1 MSANILALLEH
12 PEPMRLIGGC
22 LEHFGHTVLKANN
35 FATAM
40 DILRQREVDLIIG
53 DVHLQ
58 NGGSI
63 FDFMRWVKG
72 DPHMHG
78 IPFVCFSSEPQE
90 VAKYLSDGVRT
101 AARCLGAA
109 RYITMEKFDSVV
121 FRQEIEWLLPHD
133 RAGNYYSEEAPA
145 VVQSGSQAG
154 APLGTKAPTPAPAA
168 PPEKSTLMNIATG
181 KSAHDSGTANKN
193 TELL

>member
-1 MSANILALLEH
+1 MPANILALLEH
-12 PEPMRLIGGC
+12 PEPMRLISGC

-72 DPHMHG
+72 DPHMHS
-78 IPFVCFSSEPQE
+78 IPFVCYSSEPQE

-101 AARCLGAA
+101 AARSLGAA

-121 FRQEIEWLLPHD
+121 FRQEIEWILPHES
-133 RAGNYYSEEAPA
+133 AGNYYSDDALA
-145 VVQSGSQAG
+145 VVQTGSQAG
-154 APLGTKAPTPAPAA
+154 TPLPAQSPAPAA

-181 KSAHDSGTANKN
+181 KNSHDPGTASKN
-193 TELL
+193 NELL